1 MDASRV
7 QRGEL
12 VAILGGAL
20 VALGVFLGWYHL
32 QNHRATLNGH
42 AGEATLSAWQAHPL
56 LRWLLLLAA
65 IAPVILAYIIAR
77 NHTLSWPRGQM
88 TSVVAIIAFGLIG
101 YNGVIGRPGDPR
113 SLIGLRY
120 GWAVALLGSILML
133 FGSVMRQNESEI
145 KRKPPGTI

>member
-12 VAILGGAL
+12 VAILGGL
-20 VALGVFLGWYHL
+20 LLALGVFLGWYHL
-32 QNHRATLNGH
+32 KNGNVALNGER
-42 AGEATLSAWQAHPL
+42 GPATLSAWSAHPI

-65 IAPVILAYIIAR
+65 VAPLILAYIIAR

-101 YNGVIGRPGDPR
+101 YNGVIGRPGDTR
-113 SLIGLRY
+113 SLVSLRW
-120 GWAVALLGSILML
+120 GWLVALLGSILML
-133 FGSVMRQNESEI
+133 AGSVMRQNESEI